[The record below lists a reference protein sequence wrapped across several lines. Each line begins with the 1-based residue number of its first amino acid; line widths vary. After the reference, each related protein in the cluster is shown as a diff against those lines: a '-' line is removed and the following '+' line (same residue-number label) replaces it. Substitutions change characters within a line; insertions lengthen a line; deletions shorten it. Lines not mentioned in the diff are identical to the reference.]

1 MKRENKKKLK
11 KAGYIAGGTILGAAA
26 GILIYVFGHKPD
38 EVANPCFRTL
48 HRADGTPKCTFDK
61 AWEANWQ
68 SVKQLILHGELCN
81 SYKANGKYLTGHSRN
96 ALFRNINFLK

>member
-26 GILIYVFGHKPD
+26 GILIYVFGH
-38 EVANPCFRTL
+38 
-48 HRADGTPKCTFDK
+48 RADGTPKVTFDK